1 MAGDVDYKQRAIDA
15 VEGMPPNSKREAHYY
30 AFEGSPMQLVTE
42 ILRLPQVRV
51 AALKSTQKSEFCVI
65 IETNSTNC

>member
-1 MAGDVDYKQRAIDA
+1 MADNVDYKQAALDA
-15 VEGMPPNSKREAHYY
+15 VDGMQPNSKRTAHYY
-30 AFEGSPMQLVTE
+30 AFTGSPMQLAIE

-51 AALKSTQKSEFCVI
+51 AALKSTQKSEFCII